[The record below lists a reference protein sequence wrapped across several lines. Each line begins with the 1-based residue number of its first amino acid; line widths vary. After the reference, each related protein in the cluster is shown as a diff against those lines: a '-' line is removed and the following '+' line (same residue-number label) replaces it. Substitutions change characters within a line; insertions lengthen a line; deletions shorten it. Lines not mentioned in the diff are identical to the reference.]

1 MMSFMNEA
9 LDTLMNKVDR
19 ISKTG
24 EIVDF
29 HRLLHKVTV
38 LKNVSCAEHC
48 RALFRCLNCGQR

>member
-1 MMSFMNEA
+1 MMPFMNEA

-29 HRLLHKVTV
+29 HRLLHIVNKSLLCFISEV
-38 LKNVSCAEHC
+38 L
-48 RALFRCLNCGQR
+48 FM